1 MKAQRLNAVL
11 EQMKK
16 DDISQM
22 LVSDPTSIFYLT
34 GVLIHP
40 GERLLALYL
49 NLNGNNKLFINEL
62 FPVSEDLG
70 VEMVWFNDTQNP
82 VEIITEHID

>member
-1 MKAQRLNAVL
+1 
-11 EQMKK
+11 
-16 DDISQM
+16 M

-70 VEMVWFNDTQNP
+70 VEMVWFNDTQNQ
-82 VEIITEHID
+82 

>member
-70 VEMVWFNDTQNP
+70 VEMVWFN
-82 VEIITEHID
+82 ICASLRSIFF

>member
-34 GVLIHP
+34 G
-40 GERLLALYL
+40 
-49 NLNGNNKLFINEL
+49 
-62 FPVSEDLG
+62 
-70 VEMVWFNDTQNP
+70 
-82 VEIITEHID
+82 

>member
-49 NLNGNNKLFINEL
+49 NLMVIINYL
-62 FPVSEDLG
+62 
-70 VEMVWFNDTQNP
+70 
-82 VEIITEHID
+82 

>member
-70 VEMVWFNDTQNP
+70 VEM
-82 VEIITEHID
+82 